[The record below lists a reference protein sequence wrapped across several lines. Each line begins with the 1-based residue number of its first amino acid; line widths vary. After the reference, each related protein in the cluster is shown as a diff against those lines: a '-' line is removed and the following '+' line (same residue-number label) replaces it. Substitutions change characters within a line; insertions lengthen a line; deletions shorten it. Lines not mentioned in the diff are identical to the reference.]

1 MKKSIKK
8 SRTAAANNHAGDITK
23 DIIKASLVYH
33 GLLPNASVGEV
44 KFWKIKNFARSGR
57 SSRPQCLTT

>member
-8 SRTAAANNHAGDITK
+8 SRTAAANNHAGDVTK
-23 DIIKASLVYH
+23 DIMKAFSVYH

-44 KFWKIKNFARSGR
+44 KFWRIHKNSGLSGL
-57 SSRPQCLTT
+57 SSPQPS